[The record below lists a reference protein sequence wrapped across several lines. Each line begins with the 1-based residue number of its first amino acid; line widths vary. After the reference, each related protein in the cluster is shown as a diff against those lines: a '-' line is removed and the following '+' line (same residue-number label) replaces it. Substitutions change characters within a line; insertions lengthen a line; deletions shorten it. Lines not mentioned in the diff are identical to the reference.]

1 MGNIGSRSGGAPPPP
16 HPPPPH
22 LRDHPHGLPPPYYHR
37 YRNWPPG
44 AAPPPPPPLALP
56 APVERH
62 RAVAVST
69 GANIKGGT
77 LRLEP
82 DADGRGLL
90 LAFSF
95 DADAPGRLSLF
106 EDSITVYFFAQEDE
120 EFILQATKENLL
132 KPVTVFFKEG
142 HDQEFKQPCGTGID
156 VSQFE
161 ESELTKVGEGGVFPV
176 AFKVEVPVSSNQ
188 ELEGAHDN
196 KASCLVKFAIFV
208 KKDDGGYGVSVVQ
221 QTLWLHGT
229 RYVLEEIY
237 GIGNT
242 ADRNGHE
249 DDSGK
254 ECVICLSE
262 PRDTTVLPCRHMCL
276 CRECAQLLRFQ
287 TNKCP
292 ICRQPVERLLEIE
305 VDMKSAIDK
314 GAQ

>member
-1 MGNIGSRSGGAPPPP
+1 MFIA
-16 HPPPPH
+16 
-22 LRDHPHGLPPPYYHR
+22 
-37 YRNWPPG
+37 
-44 AAPPPPPPLALP
+44 
-56 APVERH
+56 
-62 RAVAVST
+62 
-69 GANIKGGT
+69 
-77 LRLEP
+77 
-82 DADGRGLL
+82 
-90 LAFSF
+90 
-95 DADAPGRLSLF
+95 
-106 EDSITVYFFAQEDE
+106 VYFFAQEDE

-142 HDQEFKQPCGTGID
+142 HGQEFKQPCGTGID

-176 AFKVEVPVSSNQ
+176 AFKVEVPQ
-188 ELEGAHDN
+188 
-196 KASCLVKFAIFV
+196 I
-208 KKDDGGYGVSVVQ
+208 
-221 QTLWLHGT
+221 LWLHGT
-229 RYVLEEIY
+229 RYVLQEIY

-292 ICRQPVERLLEIE
+292 ICRQPVEHLLEIE
-305 VDMKSAIDK
+305 VDMKSAIDQ